1 MKSLSVLA
9 LPAAIA
15 LVLASASSTAQDKPG
30 TATAKTSTAGVSSS
44 SKPTK
49 ATAQTRTQLSSG
61 STKALNERSGTTQS
75 TPAANRIAPTSERAH
90 ESCHGKDSD
99 A

>member
-30 TATAKTSTAGVSSS
+30 TPAKTST
-44 SKPTK
+44 SKPAK
-49 ATAQTRTQLSSG
+49 ASAQTRTPLGSE
-61 STKALNERSGTTQS
+61 STKALNERSGGGTQS
-75 TPAANRIAPTSERAH
+75 TPAANRIAPASERAH